1 MVPPSVWLLWVVLIL
16 TIVTLFVLIFVWL
29 PNSGTRNPFSESSSS
44 YSTYSSYTSSTGLTG
59 LGFDDFAAFR
69 SQNVGVTNPAAA
81 PAITA
86 APAIATTQSVGFVGE
101 SVGNIAGQLNAVD
114 SILVP
119 ANQVLA
125 GGVSYKVDTGE
136 VTAPS
141 QGFYQITSNIV
152 SANGGYAATDLPSI
166 NMGYRINQTGP
177 NGGYFRVP
185 AGQQLLAPNSRY
197 SSSFSTVIFLNEND
211 TVTLAVSN
219 GSTMAMTYAEAH
231 LALVR
236 LP

>member
-29 PNSGTRNPFSESSSS
+29 PNSGTSNPFSPTSSYSSYSSYSSSS
-44 YSTYSSYTSSTGLTG
+44 SVTGLTG
-59 LGFDDFAAFR
+59 MGFDDFAAFR
-69 SQNVGVTNPAAA
+69 SQNVGAIAAVPAPAAA
-81 PAITA
+81 PV
-86 APAIATTQSVGFVGE
+86 ATTQSVGFVGE
-101 SVGNIAGQLNAVD
+101 SVGNITGPLNAID

-136 VTAPS
+136 VTAPA
-141 QGFYQITSNIV
+141 QGFYQITANISSSN
-152 SANGGYAATDLPSI
+152 AGYTASDLPSI